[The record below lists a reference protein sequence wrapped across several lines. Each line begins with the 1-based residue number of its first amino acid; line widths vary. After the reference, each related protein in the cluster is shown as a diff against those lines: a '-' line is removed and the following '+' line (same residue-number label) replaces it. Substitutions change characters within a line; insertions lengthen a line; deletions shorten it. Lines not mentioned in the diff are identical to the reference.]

1 MALCIIDFPIDT
13 KIRKHWFLNNEWANK
28 DFFLFRTTWHVI
40 RIKKT
45 SVMNRFLPPLGG
57 LKNVWCFH
65 DLELRKYNR
74 CLHQYFIN
82 IWFFFFNL
90 IFNLYKNVA
99 FQILFYESHSECCVT
114 SAFSANIKF
123 DFSAFSLHI
132 VSFKA
137 FSWIQEKRSKM
148 FCESLITWN
157 CSLQRRY
164 IRNAY

>member
-13 KIRKHWFLNNEWANK
+13 NIRKPGFLNNEWPNK
-28 DFFLFRTTWHVI
+28 DFFLFRTTGHVI

-57 LKNVWCFH
+57 LKNVRCFH
-65 DLELRKYNR
+65 DLVLRKYNR

-82 IWFFFFNL
+82 IWFLFFNL
-90 IFNLYKNVA
+90 FFNLYKNVA

-137 FSWIQEKRSKM
+137 FSWIQEKNSKM

-164 IRNAY
+164 IRKAY